1 MEIQGLEA
9 NKHGFPKIDQVDQIL
24 FIYLAIEM

>member
-9 NKHGFPKIDQVDQIL
+9 NKHVFQKIDQVDQIL

>member
-1 MEIQGLEA
+1 MEIQSLDA
-9 NKHGFPKIDQVDQIL
+9 NKHVIQKIDQVDQIL